1 MRFHRSI
8 SLLRSRNAAAMASTA
23 ATTFWWG
30 RAMSVAPQHP
40 AHAGHGARCAAAVRA
55 ARSELERARWGM
67 EHGAG
72 WGSRA
77 ARDGMRGGEDG
88 SSERM
93 TQQHVIGESDR
104 EIFLRER

>member
-1 MRFHRSI
+1 MRS
-8 SLLRSRNAAAMASTA
+8 SS
-23 ATTFWWG
+23 G
-30 RAMSVAPQHP
+30 
-40 AHAGHGARCAAAVRA
+40 A